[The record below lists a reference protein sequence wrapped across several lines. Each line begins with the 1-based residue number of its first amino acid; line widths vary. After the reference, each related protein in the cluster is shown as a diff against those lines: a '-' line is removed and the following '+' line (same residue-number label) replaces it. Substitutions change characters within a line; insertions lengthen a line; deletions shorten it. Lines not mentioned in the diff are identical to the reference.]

1 MKRHLI
7 LLATL
12 ALFIGAPLA
21 AADPQL
27 AHMVF
32 FTLAED
38 NAANRETLVKACQK
52 YLGDHDGTV
61 YFSAGSVA
69 DDLTRDVNDREFD
82 VALHLVFANKA
93 AHDTY
98 QTHPQHLK
106 FIEENKHLWSGVRVF
121 DSYLPAPSHDA
132 LPIAAKGFSGMLQG
146 KVVAKADAGIIVAV
160 EEITN
165 VWQRNKAEEPKALVG
180 KKVLVMPRD
189 GADQTVRFVQAVEV
203 GEALALDVGN
213 REGDS
218 LIILELSQDQRGRIG
233 E

>member
-1 MKRHLI
+1 MKQPLI
-7 LLATL
+7 VFAALIVLATSHL
-12 ALFIGAPLA
+12 SA
-21 AADPQL
+21 AEPQL

-38 NAANRETLVKACQK
+38 NAANRDTLVKACQK
-52 YLGDHDGTV
+52 YLSDHDGTV
-61 YFSAGSVA
+61 YFSAGSIA
-69 DDLTRDVNDREFD
+69 DDLTRDVNDRDFD
-82 VALHLVFANKA
+82 VALHLVFASKA
-93 AHDTY
+93 AHDVY